1 MNILVGKYV
10 WERSIE
16 ISFSLIN
23 SSMLHIVSQWD
34 TDAEQHLLQG
44 GVPPHYLLPVCAF
57 CDRHFPGK
65 GIGH

>member
-1 MNILVGKYV
+1 M
-10 WERSIE
+10 E
-16 ISFSLIN
+16 ISPSLIV

-34 TDAEQHLLQG
+34 TYVELHFMKD
-44 GVPPHYLLPVCAF
+44 GVPPHFVLPVCAF